1 MFSRTATM
9 VAGQCVLS
17 AALAVAADQPAP
29 AAPAGASPQ
38 ITFDAK
44 DVNLG
49 DIVHGQDAVAV
60 FTYRNTDNAPLHI
73 LSAKPG

>member
-9 VAGQCVLS
+9 LAGHCVLS
-17 AALAVAADQPAP
+17 AALAFAADQPAP
-29 AAPAGASPQ
+29 EAPAGASPH

-60 FTYRNTDNAPLHI
+60 FTYHNTGNAPLHI